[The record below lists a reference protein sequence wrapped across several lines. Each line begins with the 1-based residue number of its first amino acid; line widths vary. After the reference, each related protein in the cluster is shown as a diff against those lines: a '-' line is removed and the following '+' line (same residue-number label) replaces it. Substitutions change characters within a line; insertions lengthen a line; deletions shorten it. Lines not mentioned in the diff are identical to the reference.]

1 MTLPQYI
8 VFRLRM
14 KDDLFTIEVEPV
26 EDPDVVAVTRCRDCA
41 FGEIDDPDFPDQ
53 YFCHYY
59 GDQWNCGDHYCS
71 YGKRKEQTN
80 VGI

>member
-1 MTLPQYI
+1 MKLPQYI

-14 KDDLFTIEVEPV
+14 KDLRTIEVEPV

-53 YFCHYY
+53 YLCNYN
-59 GDQWNCGDHYCS
+59 GCDWNKGDHYCS
-71 YGKRKEQTN
+71 YGKRKEQTS
-80 VGI
+80 VRI